1 MSKKI
6 VIIGGGPAGIEA
18 AKAAAKAGAQVTLVS
33 NTPLGGRAGWHSLL
47 PSKVWLTAADTLG
60 AFAEAEGMGLFG
72 AAGQADA
79 PAIVERIKVV
89 KAGWHSQQ
97 QAALA
102 KAGVAVVI
110 GTAVFHDSHTLTIS
124 QEESQFSLAADA
136 FIVATGS
143 VPVFPP
149 TMRPNGR
156 NVLAPRFASALH
168 TLPKSMVVVGA
179 GATGTEFVYL
189 FNRLGLAVTWIV
201 DQFGVLPDF
210 DRQAAQ
216 TLVAILAR
224 RGVTIVAGHMAER
237 IDQIEAGVAVATTDG
252 ALHPA
257 AAAFLAIGRKPD
269 TADLNLAAAGLTLE
283 KGTVMVDE
291 NGRSPQPHIYFAG
304 DASGLPMIANRAM
317 AQAWAAGRA
326 AAGQPP
332 VPFSELTVIGAVY
345 AEPQVAQVG
354 VLQGEGLK
362 TVSVPFSASLK
373 SHLLPD
379 EEAFVKLAYA
389 EENGRLTG
397 AVAIGPHAAD
407 VLAPVMVALHAGLA
421 VSDLA
426 ALYAAH
432 PTLSELAFAA
442 ARVA

>member
-1 MSKKI
+1 M
-6 VIIGGGPAGIEA
+6 
-18 AKAAAKAGAQVTLVS
+18 
-33 NTPLGGRAGWHSLL
+33 
-47 PSKVWLTAADTLG
+47 
-60 AFAEAEGMGLFG
+60 
-72 AAGQADA
+72 
-79 PAIVERIKVV
+79 
-89 KAGWHSQQ
+89 
-97 QAALA
+97 
-102 KAGVAVVI
+102 
-110 GTAVFHDSHTLTIS
+110 
-124 QEESQFSLAADA
+124 
-136 FIVATGS
+136 
-143 VPVFPP
+143 
-149 TMRPNGR
+149 
-156 NVLAPRFASALH
+156 
-168 TLPKSMVVVGA
+168 PKSMVVVGA

-317 AQAWAAGRA
+317 AQAWAAGQA

-389 EENGRLTG
+389 GGKRPFNRGCCHRPPRRRR
-397 AVAIGPHAAD
+397 IGPPLWLPSTL
-407 VLAPVMVALHAGLA
+407 VWLSP
-421 VSDLA
+421 DLA

>member
-179 GATGTEFVYL
+179 GATGD
-189 FNRLGLAVTWIV
+189 GIC
-201 DQFGVLPDF
+201 LP
-210 DRQAAQ
+210 
-216 TLVAILAR
+216 V
-224 RGVTIVAGHMAER
+224 
-237 IDQIEAGVAVATTDG
+237 
-252 ALHPA
+252 
-257 AAAFLAIGRKPD
+257 
-269 TADLNLAAAGLTLE
+269 
-283 KGTVMVDE
+283 
-291 NGRSPQPHIYFAG
+291 
-304 DASGLPMIANRAM
+304 
-317 AQAWAAGRA
+317 
-326 AAGQPP
+326 
-332 VPFSELTVIGAVY
+332 
-345 AEPQVAQVG
+345 
-354 VLQGEGLK
+354 
-362 TVSVPFSASLK
+362 
-373 SHLLPD
+373 
-379 EEAFVKLAYA
+379 
-389 EENGRLTG
+389 
-397 AVAIGPHAAD
+397 
-407 VLAPVMVALHAGLA
+407 
-421 VSDLA
+421 
-426 ALYAAH
+426 
-432 PTLSELAFAA
+432 
-442 ARVA
+442 